1 MTGAPSPASR
11 ISSKADILQ
20 GILLMTLAMIIVPG
34 MDTVAKYLSATVA
47 PLLIGFGRFFF
58 QAVFTLLGAL
68 MMTGGLRTLMPKR
81 WGINMLRGIFL
92 AGATFAFFTALKVMP
107 VADAIAIF
115 FIQPMV
121 LTALSAIF
129 LKEQVGPRRWA
140 AVVVGLIGAIMI
152 IRPGFD
158 AFGAAALLPMVTACL
173 FALYLLT
180 TRILA
185 GEDSMLSMQFTTS
198 LGGGVTLAI
207 VIAVIAAFG
216 VETTGIIV
224 AMPNSIEMSLLFAIG
239 AISFVSHGLI
249 VKALALAPASVIA
262 PFNYL
267 EIVSAT
273 LFGFLVF
280 GDFPDLMTWAG
291 IALIVASGIYIAH
304 RERRRAAQG

>member
-1 MTGAPSPASR
+1 MTGASSPASR

-68 MMTGGLRTLMPKR
+68 IMTGGLRTLMPKR
-81 WGINMLRGIFL
+81 WGVNMLRGIFL

-158 AFGAAALLPMVTACL
+158 AFGATALLPMVTACL

-207 VIAVIAAFG
+207 AIAVIAAFG
-216 VETTGIIV
+216 VETTGIVV

-304 RERRRAAQG
+304 RERIRKES

>member
-198 LGGGVTLAI
+198 LGGGLTLAI
-207 VIAVIAAFG
+207 VIVVIAAFG

>member
-1 MTGAPSPASR
+1 
-11 ISSKADILQ
+11 
-20 GILLMTLAMIIVPG
+20 
-34 MDTVAKYLSATVA
+34 
-47 PLLIGFGRFFF
+47 
-58 QAVFTLLGAL
+58 
-68 MMTGGLRTLMPKR
+68 
-81 WGINMLRGIFL
+81 
-92 AGATFAFFTALKVMP
+92 
-107 VADAIAIF
+107 
-115 FIQPMV
+115 
-121 LTALSAIF
+121 LSAIF

-158 AFGAAALLPMVTACL
+158 AFGATALLPMVTACL

-207 VIAVIAAFG
+207 AIAVIAAFG
-216 VETTGIIV
+216 VETTGIVV

-304 RERRRAAQG
+304 RERIRKES

>member
-198 LGGGVTLAI
+198 LGGGLTLAI

-304 RERRRAAQG
+304 RERIRKES

>member
-198 LGGGVTLAI
+198 LGGGLTLAI

>member
-198 LGGGVTLAI
+198 LGGGLTLAI

-304 RERRRAAQG
+304 RERIRKET

>member
-1 MTGAPSPASR
+1 MTGSPAPASR

-20 GILLMTLAMIIVPG
+20 GILLMTIAMIVIPG
-34 MDTVAKYLSATVA
+34 MDTLAKYLSATVA
-47 PLLIGFGRFFF
+47 PLIIGFGRFFF
-58 QAVFTLLGAL
+58 QAFFTLLGA
-68 MMTGGLRTLMPKR
+68 MVMTGGLRTLRPKR
-81 WGINMLRGIFL
+81 WGVNMLRGIFL

-158 AFGAAALLPMVTACL
+158 AFGIVALLPMITACL

-185 GEDSMLSMQFTTS
+185 GEDGMLSMQFTTA
-198 LGGGVTLAI
+198 LGGGATLAI
-207 VIAVIAAFG
+207 VIAVTAFLG
-216 VETTGIIV
+216 VETTGIVV
-224 AMPNSIEMSLLFAIG
+224 AMPNSTEMSLLAAVG

-249 VKALALAPASVIA
+249 VRALALAPASVIA

-291 IALIVASGIYIAH
+291 IALIVASGMYIAH
-304 RERRRAAQG
+304 RERIRKEA

>member
-1 MTGAPSPASR
+1 MTGGHSPASR

-20 GILLMTLAMIIVPG
+20 GILLMTIAMIVIPG
-34 MDTVAKYLSATVA
+34 MDTLAKYLSATVA

-68 MMTGGLRTLMPKR
+68 IMTGGLRTLRPKR
-81 WGINMLRGIFL
+81 WGVNMLRGVFL

-207 VIAVIAAFG
+207 VIAVGAVLG
-216 VETTGIIV
+216 VETTGIVV

-304 RERRRAAQG
+304 RERIRKEG

>member
-1 MTGAPSPASR
+1 MTGASSPASR

-68 MMTGGLRTLMPKR
+68 IMTGGLRTLMPKR
-81 WGINMLRGIFL
+81 WGVNMLRGIFL

-198 LGGGVTLAI
+198 LGGGLTLAI

>member
-1 MTGAPSPASR
+1 MTGASSPASR

-68 MMTGGLRTLMPKR
+68 IMTGGLRTLMPKR
-81 WGINMLRGIFL
+81 WGVNMLRGIFL

-216 VETTGIIV
+216 AETTGIV
-224 AMPNSIEMSLLFAIG
+224 AAMPNSIEMSLLFAIG

-304 RERRRAAQG
+304 RERIRHEG

>member
-1 MTGAPSPASR
+1 MTGAPPPASR
-11 ISSKADILQ
+11 ISRKADILQ

-129 LKEQVGPRRWA
+129 LREQVGPRRWA

-198 LGGGVTLAI
+198 LGGGLTLAI
-207 VIAVIAAFG
+207 VITVIAAFG

-304 RERRRAAQG
+304 RERIRKET

>member
-1 MTGAPSPASR
+1 MTGAPPPASR
-11 ISSKADILQ
+11 ISRKADILQ

-115 FIQPMV
+115 FIQPMM

-129 LKEQVGPRRWA
+129 LREQVGPRRWA

-198 LGGGVTLAI
+198 LGGGLTLAI
-207 VIAVIAAFG
+207 VITVIAAFG

-304 RERRRAAQG
+304 RERIRKET

>member
-1 MTGAPSPASR
+1 MTVSPSSGRKA
-11 ISSKADILQ
+11 SSKAEILQ
-20 GILLMTLAMIIVPG
+20 GILLMTIAMIIIPG
-34 MDTVAKYLSATVA
+34 MDTLAKYLSATVA
-47 PLLIGFGRFFF
+47 PLIIGFGRFFF
-58 QAVFTLLGAL
+58 QALFTLLGA
-68 MMTGGLRTLMPKR
+68 MVMTGGLQTLRPKR
-81 WGINMLRGIFL
+81 WGVNMLRGIFL

-158 AFGAAALLPMVTACL
+158 AFGVVALLPMITACL

-185 GEDSMLSMQFTTS
+185 GEDGMLSMQFTTA

-207 VIAVIAAFG
+207 VIAVTAFLG
-216 VETTGIIV
+216 VETTGIVI
-224 AMPNSIEMSLLFAIG
+224 AMPNVVETSLLAAVG
-239 AISFVSHGLI
+239 AISFVAHGLI
-249 VKALALAPASVIA
+249 VRALALAPASVIA

-291 IALIVASGIYIAH
+291 IALIVASGMYIAH
-304 RERRRAAQG
+304 RERIRKEA

>member
-1 MTGAPSPASR
+1 MTGASSPASR

-68 MMTGGLRTLMPKR
+68 IMTGGLRTLMPKR
-81 WGINMLRGIFL
+81 WGVNMLRGIFL

-216 VETTGIIV
+216 VETTGIVV

-304 RERRRAAQG
+304 RERIRKES

>member
-1 MTGAPSPASR
+1 MTVSPSSGRKA
-11 ISSKADILQ
+11 SSKAEILQ
-20 GILLMTLAMIIVPG
+20 GILLMTIAMIIIPG
-34 MDTVAKYLSATVA
+34 MDTLAKYLSATVA

-58 QAVFTLLGAL
+58 QALFTLLGAM
-68 MMTGGLRTLMPKR
+68 MMTGGLRTLKPKR
-81 WGINMLRGIFL
+81 WGVNLLRGIFL

-158 AFGAAALLPMVTACL
+158 AFGVVALLPMITACL

-185 GEDSMLSMQFTTS
+185 GEDGMLSMQFTTA
-198 LGGGVTLAI
+198 LGGGATLAI
-207 VIAVIAAFG
+207 VIAVTAFLG
-216 VETTGIIV
+216 VETTGIVI
-224 AMPNSIEMSLLFAIG
+224 AIPNSIEMSLLVAVG
-239 AISFVSHGLI
+239 GISFVSHGLI
-249 VKALALAPASVIA
+249 VRALALAPASVIA

-291 IALIVASGIYIAH
+291 IALIVASGMYIAH
-304 RERRRAAQG
+304 RERIRKEA

>member
-1 MTGAPSPASR
+1 MTGAPSPTSR

-198 LGGGVTLAI
+198 LGGGLTLAI
-207 VIAVIAAFG
+207 VIVVIAAFG